1 MAEAHAHNIVIA
13 LYRKCGATI
22 KLQTYLQNCLRND
35 QMINYLIK
43 VKATDGN
50 AKKMSHREYGVI
62 HQRCDIAL
70 SVENE
75 KEVVLWVHLQVIAY
89 VV

>member
-1 MAEAHAHNIVIA
+1 
-13 LYRKCGATI
+13 
-22 KLQTYLQNCLRND
+22 
-35 QMINYLIK
+35 MINYLIK

-50 AKKMSHREYGVI
+50 AKKMSHRECGVI

-75 KEVVLWVHLQVIAY
+75 KKEVVLWVHLQVIAY

>member
-1 MAEAHAHNIVIA
+1 
-13 LYRKCGATI
+13 
-22 KLQTYLQNCLRND
+22 
-35 QMINYLIK
+35 MINYLIK

-50 AKKMSHREYGVI
+50 GKKMSHREYGVI

-75 KEVVLWVHLQVIAY
+75 KKEVVLWVHLQVIAY

>member
-1 MAEAHAHNIVIA
+1 
-13 LYRKCGATI
+13 
-22 KLQTYLQNCLRND
+22 
-35 QMINYLIK
+35 MINYLIK

-75 KEVVLWVHLQVIAY
+75 KKGVVLWVHLQVIAY